1 MACQL
6 SSLLQDILLSSQTLS
21 TCYAPMAARSCIPT
35 WTGPSV
41 TATCQKHGPLSC
53 STALMAAIVS
63 SLPLTASV
71 LRQVPSLK
79 VIAVRGVG
87 YDSIDIG
94 AATERGLPVLIAPG
108 FTESVAD
115 YVFGLLLAV
124 ARQVAQA
131 DRLVRAGRW
140 EVLVSTNIHQKT
152 LGIIG
157 LGRIGKAVTRRA
169 RGFDMP
175 ILATDVFRDDTFAQQ
190 YGVTYLPLNELLQRA
205 DIVSINAPLAHDTR
219 HLIDAPALRLMK
231 PTAFLINTAR
241 GDLVDEAALAT
252 ALREGRLAGAGLD
265 VFHDEPIRQ
274 NLFHGLDNVVLSPH
288 LAAYAREGLR
298 DTGLLAARGVV
309 AVLEGQRPDLSMVV
323 NPGVYR

>member
-1 MACQL
+1 MPKVLITARYFAVEPDPL
-6 SSLLQDILLSSQTLS
+6 DLLHAHDWTLVHTDLDWTLGDGNVPEARAVELLN
-21 TCYAPMAARSCIPT
+21 
-35 WTGPSV
+35 GV
-41 TATCQKHGPLSC
+41 D
-53 STALMAAIVS
+53 AAIVS
-63 SLPLTASV
+63 SIPLTASV
-71 LRQVPSLK
+71 LQQVPALK

-87 YDSIDIG
+87 YDSIDIQ
-94 AATERGLPVLIAPG
+94 AATQRHIPVLLAPG

-152 LGIIG
+152 MGIIG
-157 LGRIGKAVTRRA
+157 LGRIGKAVARRA

-175 ILATDVFRDDTFAQQ
+175 ILATDVVRDDAFAQQ
-190 YGVTYLPLNELLQRA
+190 YGVTYMPLEELLQRA
-205 DIVSINAPLAHDTR
+205 DIVSINAPLARDTR
-219 HLIDAPALRLMK
+219 YLIDAQTLRLMK

-252 ALREGRLAGAGLD
+252 ALRQGQLAGAGLD
-265 VFHDEPIRQ
+265 VFHDEPMRQ

-288 LAAYAREGLR
+288 LAAYSREGLR
-298 DTGLLAARGVV
+298 DTGLIAARGVI
-309 AVLEGQRPDLSMVV
+309 AVLAGQRPDMATVV
-323 NPGVYR
+323 NPEVYR